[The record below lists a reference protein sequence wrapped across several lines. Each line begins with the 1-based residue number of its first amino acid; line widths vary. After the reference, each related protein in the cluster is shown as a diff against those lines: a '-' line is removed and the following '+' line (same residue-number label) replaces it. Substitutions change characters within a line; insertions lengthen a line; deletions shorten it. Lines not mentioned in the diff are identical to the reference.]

1 MIITRTPYRVSMFGG
16 GTDHPN
22 WFNQNS
28 GSVVSFSVDK
38 YCYITL
44 RELPPFFSHKYRI
57 AYSKVET
64 TNSAEQILHPAVRRA
79 FLKYASG
86 LNLELHHHGD
96 LPAQSGVGSS
106 SAFAVGLIKSLYAIN
121 GKDIDSYTLAEEAIT
136 FEQKDLSETVG
147 SQDQIACALG
157 GINYIEFNPNNRW
170 KINRINLDLDYIRD
184 IESRIVLIYSGIPRF
199 SSDISK
205 GLLDKLEMKSQLM
218 NRTKDLANDFNKLLM
233 TKGDLSL
240 VSEMLKESWSIKKG
254 LNPLSITPE
263 LDNFYQ
269 SALRKG
275 AKAGKVLGAGGGGFF
290 LFWVDPENRASFIK
304 NMAAL
309 VYVPI
314 SISFEGSTRIL

>member
-1 MIITRTPYRVSMFGG
+1 MFGG
-16 GTDHPN
+16 GTDHPK
-22 WFNQNS
+22 WFNENS
-28 GSVVSFSVDK
+28 GSVVSFSIDK

-44 RELPPFFSHKYRI
+44 RELPPFFSHKFRV

-64 TNSAEQILHPAVRRA
+64 TSSAEQILHPAVRGA
-79 FLKYASG
+79 FLKYANG
-86 LNLELHHHGD
+86 LKLELHHHGD

-121 GKDIDSYTLAEEAIT
+121 GEDIDSYTLAEEAIT

-147 SQDQIACALG
+147 SQDQIACAIG
-157 GINYIEFNPNNRW
+157 GINHIEFNSPNMW
-170 KINRINLDLDYIRD
+170 KIDKINLDLDYIRD

-205 GLLDKLEMKSQLM
+205 GLLDRLEMKSQLM
-218 NRTKDLANDFNKLLM
+218 NRTKDLANEFKKLLM

-240 VSEMLKESWSIKKG
+240 VCEMLKESWSIKKD
-254 LNPLSITPE
+254 LNPFSITPE
-263 LDNFYQ
+263 LDSFYQ
-269 SALRKG
+269 SALLKG
-275 AKAGKVLGAGGGGFF
+275 ARAGKVLGAGGGGFF
-290 LFWVDPENRASFIK
+290 LFWVDPENRESFIK
-304 NMAAL
+304 KMAPQ

>member
-16 GTDHPN
+16 GTDHPK
-22 WFNQNS
+22 WFNENS
-28 GSVVSFSVDK
+28 GSVVSFSIDK
-38 YCYITL
+38 YSYITL
-44 RELPPFFSHKYRI
+44 RELPPFFSHKFRV

-64 TNSAEQILHPAVRRA
+64 TDSAEQILHPAVKGA
-79 FLKYASG
+79 FIKYAG
-86 LNLELHHHGD
+86 EFKLELHHHGD

-121 GKDIDSYTLAEEAIT
+121 GKDIDSYRLADEAIF
-136 FEQKDLSETVG
+136 FEQRDLLETVG
-147 SQDQIACALG
+147 SQDQIACAVG
-157 GINYIEFNPNNRW
+157 GINHIEFNSNNKW
-170 KINRINLDLDYIRD
+170 KINKINLDSEYIKD
-184 IESRIVLIYSGIPRF
+184 LESRIVLIYSGIPRF

-205 GLLDKLEMKSQLM
+205 GLLDKLETKSELM
-218 NRTKDLANDFNKLLM
+218 IRTKNLADEFNKLLM
-233 TKGDLSL
+233 IEGDLSL
-240 VSEMLKESWSIKKG
+240 VSEMLKESWSIKKD
-254 LNPLSITPE
+254 LNPFSITPE

-269 SALRKG
+269 SALLKG

-304 NMAAL
+304 KMAPL

>member
-1 MIITRTPYRVSMFGG
+1 MFGG
-16 GTDHPN
+16 GTDHPK
-22 WFNQNS
+22 WFNENS
-28 GSVVSFSVDK
+28 GSVVSFSIDK

-44 RELPPFFSHKYRI
+44 RELPPFFSHKFRV

-64 TNSAEQILHPAVRRA
+64 TNSAEQILHPAVRGA

-86 LNLELHHHGD
+86 LKLELHHHGD

-121 GKDIDSYTLAEEAIT
+121 GEDIDSYTLAEEAIT
-136 FEQKDLSETVG
+136 FEQKDLLETVG
-147 SQDQIACALG
+147 SQDQIACAVG
-157 GINYIEFNPNNRW
+157 GINHIEFNAPNMW
-170 KINRINLDLDYIRD
+170 KINKINLDSDYIRD

-205 GLLDKLEMKSQLM
+205 GLLDRLELKSQLM
-218 NRTKDLANDFNKLLM
+218 NRTKDLANEFKKLLM

-240 VSEMLKESWSIKKG
+240 VSEMLKESWSIKKD
-254 LNPLSITPE
+254 LNPFSITPE

-269 SALRKG
+269 SALLKG
-275 AKAGKVLGAGGGGFF
+275 ARAGKVLGAGGGGFF
-290 LFWVDPENRASFIK
+290 LFWIDPENRASFIK
-304 NMAAL
+304 KMAPLA
-309 VYVPI
+309 YVPI

>member
-16 GTDHPN
+16 GTDHPK
-22 WFNQNS
+22 WFNENS
-28 GSVVSFSVDK
+28 GSVVSFSIDK
-38 YCYITL
+38 YSYITL
-44 RELPPFFSHKYRI
+44 RELPPFFSHKFRV

-64 TNSAEQILHPAVRRA
+64 TDSAEQILHPAVREA
-79 FLKYASG
+79 FIKYARG
-86 LNLELHHHGD
+86 LKLELHHHGD

-121 GKDIDSYTLAEEAIT
+121 GKDIDNYTLADEAII
-136 FEQKDLSETVG
+136 FEQKDLLETVG

-157 GINYIEFNPNNRW
+157 GINHIEFNSNNIW
-170 KINRINLDLDYIRD
+170 KISKINLDLEYLKD

-205 GLLDKLEMKSQLM
+205 GLLDRLETKSQLM
-218 NRTKDLANDFNKLLM
+218 NRTKDLANEFNKLLM
-233 TKGDLSL
+233 VGGDLSL
-240 VSEMLKESWSIKKG
+240 VSEMLKESWSIKKS
-254 LNPLSITPE
+254 LNPFSITPE

-269 SALRKG
+269 SAILKG
-275 AKAGKVLGAGGGGFF
+275 ARAGKVLGAGGGGFF
-290 LFWVDPENRASFIK
+290 LFWVDPENRASFIEK
-304 NMAAL
+304 MAPL

>member
-1 MIITRTPYRVSMFGG
+1 MFGG

>member
-1 MIITRTPYRVSMFGG
+1 MFGG
-16 GTDHPN
+16 GTDHPK
-22 WFNQNS
+22 WFNEHS
-28 GSVVSFSVDK
+28 GSVVSFSIDK

-44 RELPPFFSHKYRI
+44 RELPPFFTHKFRV

-64 TNSAEQILHPAVRRA
+64 TSSAEQILHPAVRGA
-79 FLKYASG
+79 FLKYAIG
-86 LNLELHHHGD
+86 LKLELHHHGD

-121 GKDIDSYTLAEEAIT
+121 GEDIDGYTLAEEAIT

-147 SQDQIACALG
+147 SQDQIACAIG
-157 GINYIEFNPNNRW
+157 GINHIEFNSPNMW
-170 KINRINLDLDYIRD
+170 KINKINLDSDYIRD

-205 GLLDKLEMKSQLM
+205 GLLDRIEMKSQLM
-218 NRTKDLANDFNKLLM
+218 NRTKDLANEFNNLLM
-233 TKGDLSL
+233 TKGDLSV

-254 LNPLSITPE
+254 LNPFSITPE
-263 LDNFYQ
+263 LDSFYQ
-269 SALRKG
+269 SALLKG
-275 AKAGKVLGAGGGGFF
+275 ARAGKVLGAGGGGFF

-304 NMAAL
+304 KMAPL
-309 VYVPI
+309 VHVPI